1 MLKRKVKSARVN
13 MMKILFSSIKRETQ
27 NRGVNAQDAENAER
41 ILDRINGINR
51 IPNLLLC
58 IGEVGW

>member
-1 MLKRKVKSARVN
+1 

-41 ILDRINGINR
+41 ILNRINGINR
-51 IPNLLLC
+51 ISNLLLC

>member
-13 MMKILFSSIKRETQ
+13 MMKILFSSIQRETQ

-41 ILDRINGINR
+41 ILNRINGINR
-51 IPNLLLC
+51 ISNLLLC